1 MRIHVRHV
9 RAAGM
14 CGPGLRLWAAYAKVD
29 LRTFCHEGLEVDAY
43 PHLAD
48 DPFVV
53 RALAEAVREQAADAQ

>member
-14 CGPGLRLWAAYAKVD
+14 CGPGLRLWAAYAQID
-29 LRTFCHEGLEVDAY
+29 LREFCRDGIEVDAFS
-43 PHLAD
+43 HLAE